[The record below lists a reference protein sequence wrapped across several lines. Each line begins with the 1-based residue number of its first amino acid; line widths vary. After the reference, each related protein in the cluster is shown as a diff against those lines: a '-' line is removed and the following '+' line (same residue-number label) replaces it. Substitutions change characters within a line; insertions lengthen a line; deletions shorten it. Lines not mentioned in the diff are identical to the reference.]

1 MALWIGEGL
10 CFLSPVGIKPFKAV
24 VSRPILVRSVGSGH
38 GRRADIR
45 ALAGGADG
53 EGVLTA
59 AGALKESVDESMR
72 SNTFVRVTLSQP
84 KQGNEDSDG
93 PERIQARVVQ
103 LTKGPKLQLQ
113 IHYARRDETKN
124 IDLKAAGKIL
134 ADYMQRS
141 FTGARV
147 FTTTGDVLIEK
158 SGVKRVKATFT
169 ELPSASHDK
178 AKKRRLSMAPAEV
191 GETAPAKAAF
201 LHELEVLGPNGQPR
215 SGYVAIDSGHSPPPL
230 LYSPSLLAHSLNQCR
245 MADKLR
251 QIERFV
257 EILDHLVEGSEL
269 ARGKEGD
276 AGMSGLMQPL
286 YPGHRLPYCLP
297 NIQARM
303 ARPCRCRCTPQGRR
317 CCGCWTWA
325 PAKAT

>member
-1 MALWIGEGL
+1 
-10 CFLSPVGIKPFKAV
+10 
-24 VSRPILVRSVGSGH
+24 
-38 GRRADIR
+38 
-45 ALAGGADG
+45 
-53 EGVLTA
+53 
-59 AGALKESVDESMR
+59 MR

-84 KQGNEDSDG
+84 KQGNEDGDG

-158 SGVKRVKATFT
+158 SGVKRVKATFN

-215 SGYVAIDSGHSPPPL
+215 SGYVDSVIPVMPL
-230 LYSPSLLAHSLNQCR
+230 PRYCIHRACSHISLYQCR

-276 AGMSGLMQPL
+276 AGMSGLRPPL
-286 YPGHRLPYCLP
+286 YTQVTPLPYCLP

-303 ARPCRCRCTPQGRR
+303 ACPCRRRCTPQGRM